1 MLEHERSRD
10 DVSHVPTTQ
19 ADSSTE
25 AASGRFGRRS
35 AGCRPRDA
43 EEWTG
48 VAEIGAEDTF
58 AQGLGGGARDR
69 CLLPS

>member
-25 AASGRFGRRS
+25 AKQKMLRVLAAVREHSH
-35 AGCRPRDA
+35 
-43 EEWTG
+43 
-48 VAEIGAEDTF
+48 
-58 AQGLGGGARDR
+58 
-69 CLLPS
+69 LLVVFL